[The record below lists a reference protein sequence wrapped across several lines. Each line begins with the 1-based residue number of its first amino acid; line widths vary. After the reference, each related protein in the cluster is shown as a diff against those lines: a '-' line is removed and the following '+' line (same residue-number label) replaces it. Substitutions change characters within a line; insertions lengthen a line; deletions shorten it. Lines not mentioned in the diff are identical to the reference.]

1 MKRRE
6 YVGAGAIAAIGA
18 LSGCLSWRSFTV
30 SEATEVVE
38 GSFASTEVRDVRIT
52 NAVGD
57 VTVVAQGTGG
67 VDARVR
73 KRSGRGQSGLD
84 DVSVRMAVEDGVLRV
99 ETEIDRGAFLSSQT
113 TPTTDVTVTV
123 PGSGPGP
130 AVSSVGSDIGTV
142 TLLGTRGDAVVR
154 TDVGEIVASGVDGYL
169 TLSSRVGTVLASDV
183 AGLDSVH
190 TDVGDIKVD
199 LLGLRGDVDIG
210 TDVGSVTVGVA
221 DDLDLDLLAE
231 TNGSLDSNLPLING
245 RTVGSRLT
253 GRIGAGGHRLH
264 AFSDLGDVSLRSIS
278 RGASA

>member
-6 YVGAGAIAAIGA
+6 YVGAGAITAISA
-18 LSGCLSWRSFTV
+18 LSGCLSWSSFTGPEV
-30 SEATEVVE
+30 TEVVE
-38 GSFASTEVRDVRIT
+38 GSFASPEVREVRIT

-67 VDARVR
+67 VDARVL
-73 KRSGRGQSGLD
+73 KRSARGQSGLD
-84 DVSVRMAVEDGVLRV
+84 DLTVRMAVEDGVLRI
-99 ETEIDRGAFLSSQT
+99 ETEIDRRAFLSSET

-123 PGSGPGP
+123 PERGPGP
-130 AVSSVGSDIGTV
+130 VVSSIVSDIGTV
-142 TLLGTRGDAVVR
+142 TLLGTRGDTVVR
-154 TDVGEIVASGVDGYL
+154 TDIGEIVASGVDGYL
-169 TLSSRVGTVLASDV
+169 SLSSEVGTVLASDV
-183 AGLDSVH
+183 TGLDSVR
-190 TDVGDIKVD
+190 TDLGDVKVD

-231 TNGSLDSNLPLING
+231 TNGTLDSNLPLIDG

-264 AFSDLGDVSLRSIS
+264 AFSDLGDVSLRSIPS
-278 RGASA
+278 GATS